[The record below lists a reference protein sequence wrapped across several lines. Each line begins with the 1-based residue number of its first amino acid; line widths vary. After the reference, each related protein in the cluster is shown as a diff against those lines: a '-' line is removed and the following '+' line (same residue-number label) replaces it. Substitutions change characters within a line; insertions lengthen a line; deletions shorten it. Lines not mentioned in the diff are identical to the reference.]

1 MRTAFVLVTAGVLAV
16 SLSGCLVWHTEDH
29 EDDDRDYRL
38 SRACGQQICSA
49 GQSCVRDGDLLH
61 CE

>member
-1 MRTAFVLVTAGVLAV
+1 V